1 MDHKEN
7 KNENIASVKGC
18 WYIPVFEE
26 AKARIDLD
34 NIRYN
39 KIADS
44 CVLCIEIN
52 DKEGKFDDYL
62 ASLISELY
70 YVQST
75 SEIYMETQDELKL
88 DNRLNELDLIDEI
101 HDNIIFLKRLYFKEL
116 YYLNSLAECEK
127 SQSDLLRVQEDSN
140 VNYIKH
146 FYEEYLYLYNRYK
159 YRYRYRYL
167 IERFIYEYF
176 DIYLFEEYD
185 ADSINKALRHRFGNA
200 SRTVINQLINI
211 WTAIF
216 CCELE
221 VDNCDIA
228 VEKVLSDNIL
238 IDNINAVDE
247 ALGKDQIQC
256 CMCYLQTGEKEYN
269 NLKKSTIRIRR
280 FIEILSKDRT
290 LKKEYFEKKSR
301 RCYSQMWI
309 DKCETQYFSLSCA
322 PKTKKEKEYY
332 KIAED
337 LLNLKQKHS
346 KYEPSFC
353 NEEMRYYYSYESS
366 DYIKYSDIIKD
377 ITLKDK
383 IKQSWINMMFSCC
396 ERKLLTKVEEYK
408 KESELNSKVVHIFI
422 KYTPCEICHR
432 ALIAYE
438 KDKIEFEIIAPKDR
452 RDQSKYSQ
460 IDKEL
465 KRVKKLCNR

>member
-1 MDHKEN
+1 MNNKEN
-7 KNENIASVKGC
+7 KNKNIEDVKVC
-18 WYIPVFEE
+18 WYIPALEE
-26 AKARIDLD
+26 AKASIDLD

-52 DKEGKFDDYL
+52 DKDGKFDDYL

-70 YVQST
+70 YVQSA
-75 SEIYMETQDELKL
+75 SEIYMEIQDESKL

-101 HDNIIFLKRLYFKEL
+101 HDNIIFLKRLYFKGL
-116 YYLNSLAECEK
+116 YYLNSLAKCEK
-127 SQSDLLRVQEDSN
+127 SQSDLLKVREDSN
-140 VNYIKH
+140 VKYIKH
-146 FYEEYLYLYNRYK
+146 FYEEYLYLYYRYRNRN
-159 YRYRYRYL
+159 RYRYRYL
-167 IERFIYEYF
+167 IEQFIYEYF
-176 DIYLFEEYD
+176 DIYLFEEYN

-221 VDNCDIA
+221 IDNCDID

-269 NLKKSTIRIRR
+269 NLKKNTIRIRR
-280 FIEILSKDRT
+280 FIEILSKDST
-290 LKKEYFEKKSR
+290 LKENYFGKKSR

-309 DKCETQYFSLSCA
+309 DKCKTQYFSLSCA
-322 PKTKKEKEYY
+322 PETEKTTKYY
-332 KIAED
+332 KIAEY

-383 IKQSWINMMFSCC
+383 IKQSFINMMFSCC

-408 KESELNSKVVHIFI
+408 KKSELNSKVVHIFI

-465 KRVKKLCNR
+465 KRIKKL

>member
-1 MDHKEN
+1 MNNKEN
-7 KNENIASVKGC
+7 KNKNIEDVKVC
-18 WYIPVFEE
+18 WYIPALEE
-26 AKARIDLD
+26 AKASIDLD
-34 NIRYN
+34 NICYN

-52 DKEGKFDDYL
+52 DKDGKFDDYL

-70 YVQST
+70 YVQSA
-75 SEIYMETQDELKL
+75 SEIYMEIQDESKL

-101 HDNIIFLKRLYFKEL
+101 HDNIIFLKRLYFKGL
-116 YYLNSLAECEK
+116 YYLNSLAKCEK
-127 SQSDLLRVQEDSN
+127 SQSDLLKVREDSN
-140 VNYIKH
+140 VKYIKH
-146 FYEEYLYLYNRYK
+146 FYEEYLYLYYRNRN
-159 YRYRYRYL
+159 RYRYI
-167 IERFIYEYF
+167 IEQFIYEYF

-185 ADSINKALRHRFGNA
+185 VDSINKALRHRFGNA

-221 VDNCDIA
+221 IDNCDID

-247 ALGKDQIQC
+247 ALGKNQIQC
-256 CMCYLQTGEKEYN
+256 CMCDCQTSKEEYD
-269 NLKKSTIRIRR
+269 NLKKSTIEIRR
-280 FIEILSKDRT
+280 FIEILSKNST
-290 LKKEYFEKKSR
+290 LKENYFGKKSR

-309 DKCETQYFSLSCA
+309 DKCKTQYFSLSCA
-322 PKTKKEKEYY
+322 PETEKTTEYY
-332 KIAED
+332 KIAEY

>member
-7 KNENIASVKGC
+7 KNENITSVKGC
-18 WYIPVFEE
+18 WYIPVLEE
-26 AKARIDLD
+26 AKDRIELD

-39 KIADS
+39 KTADS

-52 DKEGKFDDYL
+52 DKEGKFDNYL

-70 YVQST
+70 YVQSA
-75 SEIYMETQDELKL
+75 SEIYMEIQDESKL

-101 HDNIIFLKRLYFKEL
+101 HDNIIFLKRLYFKGL
-116 YYLNSLAECEK
+116 YYLNSFAECEK
-127 SQSDLLRVQEDSN
+127 SQSDLLSVREDSN

-146 FYEEYLYLYNRYK
+146 FYEEY

-247 ALGKDQIQC
+247 ALGKNQIQC
-256 CMCYLQTGEKEYN
+256 CMCYCQTSKKEYD

-280 FIEILSKDRT
+280 FIEILSKDST

-309 DKCETQYFSLSCA
+309 DKCKTQYFSLSCA

-332 KIAED
+332 KIAAY
-337 LLNLKQKHS
+337 LLNLKQNDL

-366 DYIKYSDIIKD
+366 DYIKYSD
-377 ITLKDK
+377 
-383 IKQSWINMMFSCC
+383 
-396 ERKLLTKVEEYK
+396 
-408 KESELNSKVVHIFI
+408 
-422 KYTPCEICHR
+422 
-432 ALIAYE
+432 
-438 KDKIEFEIIAPKDR
+438 
-452 RDQSKYSQ
+452 
-460 IDKEL
+460 
-465 KRVKKLCNR
+465 VKK